1 MSLNLEADL
10 ITAAL
15 GALLES
21 LQSDSSRMADDIST
35 VDLSIEIAASFERHK
50 VIRQLHLLFRQLNEA
65 MSHLRER
72 LIISNTDLDD
82 RSAYLQE
89 FLVERRMLLDAK
101 QASVTYLTDEYT
113 GKKPR

>member
-1 MSLNLEADL
+1 MIIAS
-10 ITAAL
+10 L
-15 GALLES
+15 GALLQN
-21 LQSDSSRMADDIST
+21 LPSDSSRMAEDIST
-35 VDLSIEIAASFERHK
+35 INFILEIAANFDREK
-50 VIRQLHLLFRQLNEA
+50 IIRQLHSLFRQLNEA

-82 RSAYLQE
+82 RAASLQE